1 MHKGHTVFSLGKASF
16 VDLSKCTGGGGV
28 GREERDLIVSWFSDE
43 YHHSRN
49 CKKKMPTDTPVE
61 RETAAPPSALAKK
74 EVIFPTTLVLVGD
87 LLLEVDLCSKL
98 CKSAGVRFP
107 KQTPAARSSGE

>member
-74 EVIFPTTLVLVGD
+74 EVIFPTTLQEEERARKVRMHTQN
-87 LLLEVDLCSKL
+87 LEAFLNQSTM
-98 CKSAGVRFP
+98 P
-107 KQTPAARSSGE
+107 